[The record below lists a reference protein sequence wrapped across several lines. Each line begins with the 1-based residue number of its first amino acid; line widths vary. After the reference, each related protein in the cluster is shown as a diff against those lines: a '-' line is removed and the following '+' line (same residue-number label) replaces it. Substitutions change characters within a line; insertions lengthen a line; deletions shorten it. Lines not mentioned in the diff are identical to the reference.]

1 VPRLPAA
8 YWRALDREKA
18 YPTDFVAAMTKAGLL
33 GVLIP
38 EEYGGGGLGL
48 TAATAI
54 LEEVHASGG
63 NAAALHAQMY
73 TMGTVLRH
81 GSTAQKETWLPR
93 IADGSIRLQAF
104 GVTEPTAGT
113 DTTSISTFA
122 RREGDTYVVNGQKVW
137 TSRAE
142 HSDLMVLLARTTP
155 KDQVARKS
163 DGLSVFLVDMREAK
177 GNGLTIKPIATML
190 NHATTE
196 VFFDNLVIPADSL
209 IGEEGK
215 GFRYILDGMNA
226 ERILIGAECLG
237 DAAWLIGKA
246 RDYANSRVV
255 FGRPIGQNQGVQFPI
270 ARAYAQ
276 AHAARLTIQD
286 AAARYTTRAAVRRAG
301 QYRQDA
307 GLRGLVGGGRHVP
320 ADPRRLRL
328 RRGVRH
334 RAQVPRDAA
343 LPGGPDLDEPDP
355 GLCRRARARPAALLL
370 MSAFGLDRSRATRTA
385 VLAASDLARLAAVL
399 DRPETPAEVPPAWHW
414 ACLAEP
420 VRRSDL
426 GPDGHPRR
434 GLFLPPIEAP
444 RRMFA
449 AADLRFTKPL
459 HSGLDTELVETIAM
473 SKRSPARAAR

>member
-1 VPRLPAA
+1 MSLADPELIEALRQTARALCRDFPPA

-18 YPTDFVAAMTKAGLL
+18 YPTEFVAAMTKAGLL

-38 EEYGGGGLGL
+38 EDYGGGGLGL
-48 TAATAI
+48 TAAAAI

-81 GSTAQKETWLPR
+81 GSPEQKETWLPR

-122 RREGDTYVVNGQKVW
+122 RREGDAYVINGQKVW

-142 HSDLMVLLARTTP
+142 HSDLMILLARTTP

-163 DGLSVFLVDMREAK
+163 EGLSVFLVDMREAK
-177 GNGLTIKPIATML
+177 GRGLSISPIATML

-196 VFFDNLVIPADSL
+196 LFFDDLVIPADSL

-237 DAAWLIGKA
+237 DASWLIGKA

-276 AHAARLTIQD
+276 AHAARLTIYD
-286 AAARYTTRAAVRRAG
+286 AAARYDAG
-301 QYRQDA
+301 QPCGEQA
-307 GLRGLVGGGRHVP
+307 NIGK
-320 ADPRRLRL
+320 
-328 RRGVRH
+328 
-334 RAQVPRDAA
+334 
-343 LPGGPDLDEPDP
+343 
-355 GLCRRARARPAALLL
+355 
-370 MSAFGLDRSRATRTA
+370 M
-385 VLAASDLARLAAVL
+385 LASEAS
-399 DRPETPAEVPPAWHW
+399 W
-414 ACLAEP
+414 
-420 VRRSDL
+420 
-426 GPDGHPRR
+426 
-434 GLFLPPIEAP
+434 
-444 RRMFA
+444 A
-449 AADLRFTKPL
+449 AADMCLQTHGGFGFAEEYDIERKFRETRLYQVAPISTNL
-459 HSGLDTELVETIAM
+459 ILAYVAEHVLGLP
-473 SKRSPARAAR
+473 RSY

>member
-1 VPRLPAA
+1 MSSLADPELIEALRQTVRALCRDFPPA
-8 YWRALDREKA
+8 YWRGLDREKA

-81 GSTAQKETWLPR
+81 GSTAQKDSWLPR

-113 DTTSISTFA
+113 DTTSISTCA

-163 DGLSVFLVDMREAK
+163 EGLSVFLIDMREAK

-286 AAARYTTRAAVRRAG
+286 AAARY
-301 QYRQDA
+301 D
-307 GLRGLVGGGRHVP
+307 RG
-320 ADPRRLRL
+320 
-328 RRGVRH
+328 
-334 RAQVPRDAA
+334 
-343 LPGGPDLDEPDP
+343 EPC
-355 GLCRRARARPAALLL
+355 GEQANIGK
-370 MSAFGLDRSRATRTA
+370 M
-385 VLAASDLARLAAVL
+385 LASEASWV
-399 DRPETPAEVPPAWHW
+399 
-414 ACLAEP
+414 
-420 VRRSDL
+420 
-426 GPDGHPRR
+426 
-434 GLFLPPIEAP
+434 
-444 RRMFA
+444 
-449 AADLRFTKPL
+449 AADMCLQTHGGFGFAEEYDIERKFRETRLYQVAPISTNL
-459 HSGLDTELVETIAM
+459 ILAYVAEHVLGLP
-473 SKRSPARAAR
+473 RSY

>member
-1 VPRLPAA
+1 MSALPDPELIEALRQTVRALCRDFPPA
-8 YWRALDREKA
+8 YWRGLDRAKA
-18 YPTDFVAAMTKAGLL
+18 YPTDFVAAMTRAGLL

-48 TAATAI
+48 TVAAAI

-81 GSTAQKETWLPR
+81 GSAAQKETWLPR

-122 RREGDTYVVNGQKVW
+122 RREGDTYVINGQKVW

-155 KDQVARKS
+155 KEQVARKA
-163 DGLSVFLVDMREAK
+163 DGLSVFLVDMRAAK

-246 RDYANSRVV
+246 RDYASSRVV

-276 AHAARLTIQD
+276 THAARLTIQD
-286 AAARYTTRAAVRRAG
+286 AAARY
-301 QYRQDA
+301 DA
-307 GLRGLVGGGRHVP
+307 GLPCGEQANIGK
-320 ADPRRLRL
+320 
-328 RRGVRH
+328 
-334 RAQVPRDAA
+334 
-343 LPGGPDLDEPDP
+343 
-355 GLCRRARARPAALLL
+355 
-370 MSAFGLDRSRATRTA
+370 M
-385 VLAASDLARLAAVL
+385 LASEAS
-399 DRPETPAEVPPAWHW
+399 W
-414 ACLAEP
+414 
-420 VRRSDL
+420 
-426 GPDGHPRR
+426 
-434 GLFLPPIEAP
+434 
-444 RRMFA
+444 A
-449 AADLRFTKPL
+449 AADMCLQTHGGFGFAEEYDIERKFRETRLYQVAPISTNL
-459 HSGLDTELVETIAM
+459 ILAYVAEHVLGLP
-473 SKRSPARAAR
+473 RSY

>member
-1 VPRLPAA
+1 VSQADPELIEALRNTVRALCRDFPPH
-8 YWRALDREKA
+8 YWRELDREKA
-18 YPTDFVAAMTKAGLL
+18 YPTAFVAAMTKAGLL

-48 TAATAI
+48 TAAAAI

-122 RREGDTYVVNGQKVW
+122 RREGDTYIINGQKVW

-155 KDQVARKS
+155 KDQVARKA
-163 DGLSVFLVDMREAK
+163 DGLSVFLVDMRAAL

-246 RDYANSRVV
+246 RDYANSRTV

-276 AHAARLTIQD
+276 THAARLTIYD
-286 AAARYTTRAAVRRAG
+286 AAARYDAG
-301 QYRQDA
+301 QPCGEQA
-307 GLRGLVGGGRHVP
+307 NIGK
-320 ADPRRLRL
+320 
-328 RRGVRH
+328 
-334 RAQVPRDAA
+334 
-343 LPGGPDLDEPDP
+343 
-355 GLCRRARARPAALLL
+355 
-370 MSAFGLDRSRATRTA
+370 M
-385 VLAASDLARLAAVL
+385 LASEAS
-399 DRPETPAEVPPAWHW
+399 W
-414 ACLAEP
+414 
-420 VRRSDL
+420 
-426 GPDGHPRR
+426 
-434 GLFLPPIEAP
+434 
-444 RRMFA
+444 A
-449 AADLRFTKPL
+449 AADMCLQTHGGFGFAEEYDIERKFRETRLYQVAPISTNL
-459 HSGLDTELVETIAM
+459 ILAYVAEHVLGLP
-473 SKRSPARAAR
+473 RSY

>member
-1 VPRLPAA
+1 MSLADPELIEALRQTVRALCRDFPPP
-8 YWRALDREKA
+8 YWRGLDREKA
-18 YPTDFVAAMTKAGLL
+18 YPTGFVAAMTKAGLL

-48 TAATAI
+48 TAAAAI

-81 GSTAQKETWLPR
+81 GSTAQKKTWLPR

-122 RREGDTYVVNGQKVW
+122 RREGDTYVINGQKVW

-155 KDQVARKS
+155 KDQITRKA
-163 DGLSVFLVDMREAK
+163 DGLSVFLVDMRAALGK
-177 GNGLTIKPIATML
+177 GLTIKPIATML

-196 VFFDNLVIPADSL
+196 VFFDNLVIPAESL

-246 RDYANSRVV
+246 RDYANSRIV

-276 AHAARLTIQD
+276 THAARLTIYD
-286 AAARYTTRAAVRRAG
+286 AAARYDAG
-301 QYRQDA
+301 QPCGEQA
-307 GLRGLVGGGRHVP
+307 NIGK
-320 ADPRRLRL
+320 
-328 RRGVRH
+328 
-334 RAQVPRDAA
+334 
-343 LPGGPDLDEPDP
+343 
-355 GLCRRARARPAALLL
+355 
-370 MSAFGLDRSRATRTA
+370 M
-385 VLAASDLARLAAVL
+385 LASEAS
-399 DRPETPAEVPPAWHW
+399 W
-414 ACLAEP
+414 
-420 VRRSDL
+420 
-426 GPDGHPRR
+426 
-434 GLFLPPIEAP
+434 
-444 RRMFA
+444 A
-449 AADLRFTKPL
+449 AADMCLQTHGGFGFAEEYDIERKFRETRLYQVAPISTNL
-459 HSGLDTELVETIAM
+459 ILAYVAEHVLGLP
-473 SKRSPARAAR
+473 RSY

>member
-1 VPRLPAA
+1 MSQADPELIEALRRTVRSLCRDFPPP

-38 EEYGGGGLGL
+38 ETHGGGGLGL
-48 TAATAI
+48 TAAAAI

-81 GSTAQKETWLPR
+81 GSPEQKETWLPR

-104 GVTEPTAGT
+104 GVTEPTAGS

-163 DGLSVFLVDMREAK
+163 EGLSVFLVDMREAK
-177 GNGLTIKPIATML
+177 GRGLTIKPIATML

-196 VFFDNLVIPADSL
+196 LFFDDLIIPADSL
-209 IGEEGK
+209 IGEEGQ

-246 RDYANSRVV
+246 RDYASSRVV

-276 AHAARLTIQD
+276 AHAARLTVYD
-286 AAARYTTRAAVRRAG
+286 AAARY
-301 QYRQDA
+301 DA
-307 GLRGLVGGGRHVP
+307 GLPCGEQANIGK
-320 ADPRRLRL
+320 
-328 RRGVRH
+328 
-334 RAQVPRDAA
+334 
-343 LPGGPDLDEPDP
+343 
-355 GLCRRARARPAALLL
+355 
-370 MSAFGLDRSRATRTA
+370 M
-385 VLAASDLARLAAVL
+385 LASEAS
-399 DRPETPAEVPPAWHW
+399 W
-414 ACLAEP
+414 
-420 VRRSDL
+420 
-426 GPDGHPRR
+426 
-434 GLFLPPIEAP
+434 
-444 RRMFA
+444 A
-449 AADLRFTKPL
+449 AADMCLQTHGGFGFAEEYDIERKFRETRLYQVAPISTNL
-459 HSGLDTELVETIAM
+459 ILAYVAEHVLGLP
-473 SKRSPARAAR
+473 RSY

>member
-1 VPRLPAA
+1 MSALADPELIKALRQTVRALCRDFPPA
-8 YWRALDREKA
+8 YWRGLDREKA
-18 YPTDFVAAMTKAGLL
+18 YPTAFVAAMTQAGLL

-38 EEYGGGGLGL
+38 EDYGGAGLGL
-48 TAATAI
+48 TAAAAI

-81 GSTAQKETWLPR
+81 GSRAQKETWLPR

-122 RREGDTYVVNGQKVW
+122 RRDGDTYVINGQKVW

-155 KDQVARKS
+155 KDQVARKA
-163 DGLSVFLVDMREAK
+163 DGLSVFLVDMRAAK

-276 AHAARLTIQD
+276 AHAARLTIYD
-286 AAARYTTRAAVRRAG
+286 AAARYDAG
-301 QYRQDA
+301 QPCGEQA
-307 GLRGLVGGGRHVP
+307 NIGK
-320 ADPRRLRL
+320 
-328 RRGVRH
+328 
-334 RAQVPRDAA
+334 
-343 LPGGPDLDEPDP
+343 
-355 GLCRRARARPAALLL
+355 
-370 MSAFGLDRSRATRTA
+370 M
-385 VLAASDLARLAAVL
+385 LASEAS
-399 DRPETPAEVPPAWHW
+399 W
-414 ACLAEP
+414 
-420 VRRSDL
+420 
-426 GPDGHPRR
+426 
-434 GLFLPPIEAP
+434 
-444 RRMFA
+444 A
-449 AADLRFTKPL
+449 AADMCLQTHGGFGFAEEYDIERKFRETRLYQVAPISTNL
-459 HSGLDTELVETIAM
+459 ILAYVAEHVLGLP
-473 SKRSPARAAR
+473 RSY